1 MKLKTLRLLIRD
13 FLIIYQN
20 PTKITETQEVLQWS
34 GYVSCIGTCVQCPS
48 RAIQWQLDV
57 FHVSFSQVL
66 AFALTLIITSF
77 TSYSYIFLVTK
88 KIHFFNYLRFSSSKI
103 QLKIMSKFRH
113 CLQEVYNRD
122 DWGNLGAAT
131 EKAVDPLNTLKK
143 VVIENTPILWS
154 I

>member
-1 MKLKTLRLLIRD
+1 
-13 FLIIYQN
+13 
-20 PTKITETQEVLQWS
+20 
-34 GYVSCIGTCVQCPS
+34 
-48 RAIQWQLDV
+48 
-57 FHVSFSQVL
+57 
-66 AFALTLIITSF
+66 
-77 TSYSYIFLVTK
+77 
-88 KIHFFNYLRFSSSKI
+88 
-103 QLKIMSKFRH
+103 MSKFRH

>member
-1 MKLKTLRLLIRD
+1 MLVVLARVCSVQAEPSSGSWMYFMYL
-13 FLIIYQN
+13 FL
-20 PTKITETQEVLQWS
+20 
-34 GYVSCIGTCVQCPS
+34 
-48 RAIQWQLDV
+48 
-57 FHVSFSQVL
+57 VL